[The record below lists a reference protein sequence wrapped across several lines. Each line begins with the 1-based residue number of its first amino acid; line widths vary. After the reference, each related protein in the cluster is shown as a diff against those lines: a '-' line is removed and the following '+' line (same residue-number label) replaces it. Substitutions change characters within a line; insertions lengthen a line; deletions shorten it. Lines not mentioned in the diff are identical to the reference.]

1 MHTFTENNCRHIID
15 MGNQHTQEK
24 EQVFVSLLKVLQ
36 ETGTVAPEDYSL
48 LLEAFSIRTA
58 KAGEILLLS
67 GKKAKELFFIAA
79 GILKITSIN
88 EKGNHV
94 TQFFLK
100 EKQFCTILSSL
111 NNNTQAEESIV
122 CACDC
127 KLLVISKRQLLA
139 LYHQRPYFETLIK
152 TITTQTLLIKIQTRN
167 AYMGEDASTR
177 YKKFISR
184 QPDIA
189 LRVPLA
195 DIASYLGI
203 TQQSLSRIRRHL
215 R

>member
-1 MHTFTENNCRHIID
+1 MENRDNQNKYTLFTP
-15 MGNQHTQEK
+15 
-24 EQVFVSLLKVLQ
+24 LLDVLQ
-36 ETGTVAPEDYSL
+36 SVNQIPESD
-48 LLEAFSIRTA
+48 LEVIRDAFIVRKKVS
-58 KAGEILLLS
+58 GDILLLS
-67 GKKAKELFFIAA
+67 GNVAKELFFIVS

-100 EKQFCTILSSL
+100 ENQFCSILSSL
-111 NNNTQAEESIV
+111 NGNTPAEESILF
-122 CACDC
+122 ACNC
-127 KLLVISKRQLLA
+127 ELLVITKNKLLA
-139 LYHQRPYFETLIK
+139 LYEKLPYFELLLK
-152 TITTQTLLIKIQTRN
+152 HITTQTLLAKIQTRN

-177 YKKFISR
+177 YRKFISR

-195 DIASYLGI
+195 DIASYLGV
-203 TQQSLSRIRRHL
+203 TQQSLSRIRRSI

>member
-1 MHTFTENNCRHIID
+1 MHLLC
-15 MGNQHTQEK
+15 EK
-24 EQVFVSLLKVLQ
+24 QKLMKSCCYLGMLPGSF
-36 ETGTVAPEDYSL
+36 
-48 LLEAFSIRTA
+48 
-58 KAGEILLLS
+58 
-67 GKKAKELFFIAA
+67 FFIAN

-100 EKQFCTILSSL
+100 ENQFCSILSSL
-111 NNNTQAEESIV
+111 NDNTPAEESII

-127 KLLVISKRQLLA
+127 ELLVITKSKLLSLYKQL
-139 LYHQRPYFETLIK
+139 PYFEVSIK
-152 TITTQTLLIKIQTRN
+152 QLTTQTLLSKIQTRN
-167 AYMGEDASTR
+167 AYMGEDALTR

-189 LRVPLA
+189 LRVPLV

-203 TQQSLSRIRRHL
+203 TQQSLSRIRRNI

>member
-1 MHTFTENNCRHIID
+1 M
-15 MGNQHTQEK
+15 EK
-24 EQVFVSLLKVLQ
+24 QNIQDEQMLFASLLNVLQ
-36 ETGTVAPEDYSL
+36 TVSPIPETDQPLIRD
-48 LLEAFSIRTA
+48 AFVVRKV
-58 KAGEILLLS
+58 KANEILLLS
-67 GKKAKELFFIAA
+67 GNIARELFFIVN

-100 EKQFCTILSSL
+100 ENQFCSILNSL
-111 NNNTQAEESIV
+111 NNNTPAEESIM

-127 KLLVISKRQLLA
+127 ELLVTTKSKLLSLYKQL
-139 LYHQRPYFETLIK
+139 PYFELSLK
-152 TITTQTLLIKIQTRN
+152 HITTQTLMNKIQTRN
-167 AYMGEDASTR
+167 AYMGEDALTR

-189 LRVPLA
+189 LRVPLV
-195 DIASYLGI
+195 DVASYLGI
-203 TQQSLSRIRRHL
+203 TQQSLSRIRRNI

>member
-1 MHTFTENNCRHIID
+1 
-15 MGNQHTQEK
+15 MGKQDIQDK
-24 EQVFVSLLKVLQ
+24 QMLFASLLNVLQ
-36 ETGTVAPEDYSL
+36 TIGPIPETDHPIIRDAFVA
-48 LLEAFSIRTA
+48 RKV
-58 KAGEILLLS
+58 KANEILLLS
-67 GKKAKELFFIAA
+67 GNIARELFFIVS

-100 EKQFCTILSSL
+100 ENQFCSILSSL
-111 NNNTQAEESIV
+111 NGNTPAEESII

-127 KLLVISKRQLLA
+127 ELLVIKKSKLLSLYKQL
-139 LYHQRPYFETLIK
+139 PYFELLLK
-152 TITTQTLLIKIQTRN
+152 HITTQTLLSKIQTRN
-167 AYMGEDASTR
+167 AYMGEDALTR

-189 LRVPLA
+189 LRVPLV
-195 DIASYLGI
+195 DVASYLGV
-203 TQQSLSRIRRHL
+203 TQQSLSRIRRNI

>member
-1 MHTFTENNCRHIID
+1 MKNLDIHDH
-15 MGNQHTQEK
+15 Q
-24 EQVFVSLLKVLQ
+24 LLFAPLLNVLQ
-36 ETGTVAPEDYSL
+36 ATGPVPETDQRIISD
-48 LLEAFSIRTA
+48 AFVVRTA
-58 KAGEILLLS
+58 KANQILLRS
-67 GKKAKELFFIAA
+67 GNIARELFFIVS

-88 EKGNHV
+88 EKGNQV

-100 EKQFCTILSSL
+100 ENQFCSILSSL
-111 NNNTQAEESIV
+111 NGNIPAEESIV

-127 KLLVISKRQLLA
+127 DLLVIKNNELIA
-139 LYHQRPYFETLIK
+139 LYKQLPYFEHLIK
-152 TITTQTLLIKIQTRN
+152 RITTQTLLNKIQTRN

-177 YKKFISR
+177 YKKFIGR

-189 LRVPLA
+189 LRVPLV

-203 TQQSLSRIRRHL
+203 TQQSLSRIRRNV